1 MKYLI
6 KIEDKEN
13 NRDAMIECPA
23 NMLLEDF
30 NITIKSELHLPCS
43 DEVSHCFQMN
53 GKVYVPQESV
63 ITELWGYYDD
73 MYLPTDVDIQ
83 HRINY
88 PSKKDICSS
97 WRFRLNQVF
106 TVKGS
111 VIAFVQKNRG
121 HWFDIKCTLID
132 RID

>member
-43 DEVSHCFQMN
+43 DEVSPCFQMN

-73 MYLPTDVDIQ
+73 MYLPTDRHSTSNQLSEQKRYLQFLAIQ
-83 HRINY
+83 TKSSIHCQRICNCFRT
-88 PSKKDICSS
+88 KKSGA
-97 WRFRLNQVF
+97 LV
-106 TVKGS
+106 
-111 VIAFVQKNRG
+111 
-121 HWFDIKCTLID
+121 
-132 RID
+132 